1 MDRVFFGRL
10 RNDIPPPPMKLFGW
24 LHRKEKRT
32 SLVPV
37 ALFTAAYLAIAT
49 PFAVANRNTEF
60 LFYIGIVIVLAI
72 VVVLIHRKANLS
84 QTALLLLSAWGLL
97 HMLGG
102 LMRVPPELTDN
113 GSGVLYSLWLLPG
126 YLKFDNVVHAYGFA
140 AATWTTWECVR
151 NTLGLKPT
159 TGVLALCWLAG
170 MGLGSLNEIVE
181 FAAVLMIPGTNVGGY
196 VNTGWDLVANAIG
209 ALVAATVAKARHG

>member
-1 MDRVFFGRL
+1 MS
-10 RNDIPPPPMKLFGW
+10 IFGW
-24 LHRKEKRT
+24 FHKKEQRT

-37 ALFTAAYLAIAT
+37 ALFTAAYLVVAT
-49 PFAVANRNTEF
+49 PFAVANQNTEF
-60 LFYIGIVIVLAI
+60 LFYIGVVVLLAIVIVL
-72 VVVLIHRKANLS
+72 IHRRVNLS
-84 QTALLLLSAWGLL
+84 QTALMLLSAWGLL

-113 GSGVLYSLWLLPG
+113 ASGVLYSLWLIPE
-126 YLKFDNVVHAYGFA
+126 YLKYDNVVHAYGFGVA
-140 AATWTTWECVR
+140 AWVCWECVR
-151 NTLGLKPT
+151 TIPGIKPT

-196 VNTGWDLVANAIG
+196 ENTGWDLVANAVG
-209 ALVAATVAKARHG
+209 ALVAVKIARFAPRG